1 MPASVSSLD
10 VSVQAQVVD
19 LLEDLQQE
27 LRVTLVFIAPDLS
40 VIRHVADRL
49 RVVSLVKI
57 IEIADRDMLDA
68 EPLHPCAHLQR
79 SEVPVSD
86 PRKELRSE

>member
-1 MPASVSSLD
+1 M
-10 VSVQAQVVD
+10 QAQVVD